1 MLFYSSIHPEWD
13 CFGAFSVGKKA
24 QDISALLEAIALNHP
39 RNTGACF
46 DMLER
51 LGVVLG
57 SGGFETIL
65 IQRDPFGDVHVIDN
79 SWARIVLDAAK
90 ACLDIPVWYCFSVSS
105 RVYILSCFPR
115 MEESNAPKKTVEG
128 QLFACWQRL
137 LYVLQREEP
146 SVRIISSDLQF
157 GETGI
162 FRTFNNLHHAM
173 EYFDFLDEAPAL
185 IQLNAEQQLHGA
197 FIEDLS
203 VYRQFV
209 VAMAE
214 RLSREDC
221 VPAELAK
228 DICDR
233 ILSGSVP
240 SIESVHHHIQ
250 IFMLTFTDYLGS
262 SGLVDTAY
270 MTKNSVVYR
279 SLGFE
284 REREFRRIMEDLVTE
299 LWQQNHTLRA
309 IGKQKR
315 TQSIR
320 EYIEANISDPDLTV
334 SGISERFQLSTTQLS
349 KQFKYYYGV
358 SLYRFL
364 QQTRFQLAQSL
375 LKEHLDWSMQEV
387 STASGYSD
395 LSTMYRAFHQFGNVT
410 PAALRDALQKNL
422 EHTHG

>member
-13 CFGAFSVGKKA
+13 CFG
-24 QDISALLEAIALNHP
+24 DISTEKKRRDIATFLESIALNHP

-46 DMLER
+46 DALER
-51 LGVVLG
+51 LGIVLG
-57 SGGFETIL
+57 CGGFETIL
-65 IQRDPFGDVHVIDN
+65 IQQDPFGDVQVSDN
-79 SWARIVLDAAK
+79 SWTKTVLSAAK
-90 ACLDIPVWYCFSVSS
+90 ANLTIPIWYCFSVSS
-105 RVYILSCFPR
+105 RVYILCCFPR
-115 MEESNAPKKTVEG
+115 LQEEDDRKASLETQLYKSWKALLRELQPAAP
-128 QLFACWQRL
+128 A
-137 LYVLQREEP
+137 
-146 SVRIISSDLQF
+146 VRIISSDLQF

-173 EYFDFLDEAPAL
+173 EYFDFLDKAPAL
-185 IQLNAEQQLHGA
+185 IQLNAEEQLHGA

-203 VYRQFV
+203 VYRQFS

-221 VPAELAK
+221 IPSKLAK

-233 ILSGSVP
+233 ILSSSVP

-270 MTKNSVVYR
+270 MTRNSIVYR
-279 SLGFE
+279 AMGFE
-284 REREFRRIMEDLVTE
+284 RESEFRRIMEELVTE

-320 EYIEANISDPDLTV
+320 EYIESNISDPNLTV
-334 SGISERFQLSTTQLS
+334 SVISDTFKLSTTQLS

-364 QQTRFQLAQSL
+364 QQTRFQLAQNL
-375 LKEHLDWSMQEV
+375 LKEHQDWSMQEV
-387 STASGYSD
+387 AATAGYSD

-410 PAALRDALQKNL
+410 PAALRDALQKNQ
-422 EHTHG
+422 ERTH

>member
-13 CFGAFSVGKKA
+13 CFGAFSAEKKA
-24 QDISALLEAIALNHP
+24 QNIAALLEAIALNHP

-46 DMLER
+46 DTLER
-51 LGVVLG
+51 LGIVLG
-57 SGGFETIL
+57 CGGFETIL
-65 IQRDPFGDVHVIDN
+65 IQREPFGDVHVTDN
-79 SWARIVLDAAK
+79 SWARTVLSFAK
-90 ACLDIPVWYCFSVSS
+90 TILTTPIWYCFSVSS

-115 MEESNAPKKTVEG
+115 MVENVDRKKSVEAG
-128 QLFACWQRL
+128 LYDSWQKL
-137 LYVLQREEP
+137 LSALQP
-146 SVRIISSDLQF
+146 AYPGIRIISSDLQF

-173 EYFDFLDEAPAL
+173 EYFDFLDKAPAL
-185 IQLNAEQQLHGA
+185 IQLNAEEQLHGA

-203 VYRQFV
+203 VYRQFS

-221 VPAELAK
+221 IPSELAR

-270 MTKNSVVYR
+270 MTRNSIVYR
-279 SLGFE
+279 SMGFE
-284 REREFRRIMEDLVTE
+284 RESEFRRIMEDLVTE

-320 EYIEANISDPDLTV
+320 EYIESNISDPNLTV
-334 SGISERFQLSTTQLS
+334 SVISDTFKLSTTQLS

-364 QQTRFQLAQSL
+364 QQTRFQLAQNL
-375 LKEHLDWSMQEV
+375 LKEHQDWSMQEV
-387 STASGYSD
+387 AATAGYSD

-410 PAALRDALQKNL
+410 PAALRDALQKNQ
-422 EHTHG
+422 ENAH